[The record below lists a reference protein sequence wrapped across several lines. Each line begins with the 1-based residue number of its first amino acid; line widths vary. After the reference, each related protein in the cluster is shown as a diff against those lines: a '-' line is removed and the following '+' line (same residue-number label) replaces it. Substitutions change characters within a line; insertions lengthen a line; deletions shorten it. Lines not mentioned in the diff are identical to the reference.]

1 MDDSRRSYET
11 GQGAYGP
18 TLRRGAGGAREG
30 GGVQDG
36 GERCRVPRH
45 GWQTDVRHDAA
56 ESAARHERALSR
68 PRFPLRLYRLGGE
81 RGLCRCR
88 GGRSEEHTSELQS
101 LMRNSYSDLCLKK
114 KTKKKQKKEQDRRQ
128 NREETS
134 TNN

>member
-68 PRFPLRLYRLGGE
+68 PRFPLRLYRLGGDPWA
-81 RGLCRCR
+81 
-88 GGRSEEHTSELQS
+88 RSWF
-101 LMRNSYSDLCLKK
+101 NSMTKSPYAPSPAKRFPANWENESCIN
-114 KTKKKQKKEQDRRQ
+114 KTMG
-128 NREETS
+128 
-134 TNN
+134 